1 MIRELRKSRTPWAL
15 AALLVAAA
23 CGTGT
28 DGKPV
33 APPTS
38 PAPEPLPPAPP
49 PPPPAPL
56 DRPTGIRVVEV
67 GQTFIVWAWDPVEG
81 ATHYHV
87 WVFLAGS
94 PEAQR
99 GDIIVTRSPMV
110 RAEGLEPGE
119 FEIWVRAVREMDSG
133 RTVGGFSAGP
143 VVHTQREPRVCT
155 DERERAINFGR
166 SRGHSPVLIHEW
178 SGEPFRFYW
187 DSSIPDDLKG
197 YAQSAVELVERL
209 SDEIESQIGYPIL
222 EVAGWVDV
230 EDRGFGFNDTH
241 VTPCEGVRPGGI
253 VATVHPNDTSVFA
266 GAMPRCGV
274 IYWTAGGLNDGWE
287 GCPACGYHAATH
299 EIFHLFGFSHSPNV
313 EGQQQSPPGEGV
325 HMTTSLSAGRPVI
338 WPRPELAGATWG

>member
-38 PAPEPLPPAPP
+38 PAPEPPPPAPP
-49 PPPPAPL
+49 PPPPGPL

-187 DSSIPDDLKG
+187 DSSIPEDRKE
-197 YAQSAVELVERL
+197 YAQSVVELVERV
-209 SDEIESQIGYPIL
+209 SDAIENQIGYSVL
-222 EVAGWVDV
+222 EVAGWVDM
-230 EDRGFGFNDTH
+230 EDRGFGFTNAT
-241 VTPCEGVRPGGI
+241 RPRHAVCRASGR
-253 VATVHPNDTSVFA
+253 AESLRRFTRERSTTVFA
-266 GAMPRCGV
+266 GAMPRCAV
-274 IYWTAGGLNDGWE
+274 ILLEQLEHSTTAGKAARL
-287 GCPACGYHAATH
+287 AATTPQ
-299 EIFHLFGFSHSPNV
+299 LTRFSTYSA
-313 EGQQQSPPGEGV
+313 SRIRR
-325 HMTTSLSAGRPVI
+325 TSKGSSSRLRERVS
-338 WPRPELAGATWG
+338 T